1 MGNVCFLVQI
11 LVCSSA
17 SKAAISKLVV
27 DKLYDC
33 MVVAQQN
40 VRSQMKLVLGFAWPA
55 MTFGSIVFASERI
68 LMG

>member
-1 MGNVCFLVQI
+1 MGNVFLLVQI

-17 SKAAISKLVV
+17 SKAAVSKLVV

-40 VRSQMKLVLGFAWPA
+40 VRSQMKLVLGFFWLV
-55 MTFGSIVFASERI
+55 MTLVFYCVCK
-68 LMG
+68 